1 VSCPPGGRRAYLPE
15 LTIARRGL
23 KGVGATEGVAI
34 GPAHLMVARVM
45 VAERRILRADRDA
58 ELARLGA
65 ALQAADEQLQG
76 VLDYLNGLSADGK
89 ALVETQRLMLR
100 SPEIEGEARRMIADE
115 ALAAEWAVTRAMDRI
130 RATFAELPDPFFRA
144 RGADFEAVGER
155 LVRVLLNLPEIRPGT
170 GARRGAIAVCTE
182 LTPLDP
188 YQLQRAGI
196 VGIVSEQGGKTSH
209 AALVARDLGLPY
221 VAGIKNLAV
230 RVHPNVRLIVD
241 GSRGEVVLDPD
252 EETIAAYRS
261 RMAMSQQ
268 RLRGLSSLRD
278 LPAATRDGARI
289 QLAANVESVAGI
301 VTARSRGA
309 DGIGLMRTEFLYLD
323 RTDLPSEE
331 EQYADV
337 LAALRAAEG
346 IPVTFRTLDL
356 GGDKLPASLRIATG
370 PNPALGLRSIRFSL
384 ERPDI
389 FRTQLRALYRAAS
402 HGPMR
407 LMLPLVSGV
416 TELERATAICDDV
429 ARAVAHVR
437 QKDQEAAA
445 TDVAPPVPLGVMIE
459 TPSAALTADH
469 LAARC
474 AFLSLGTNDLI
485 QYAFAADRGND
496 DVADLYQPMHPAVLR
511 LIEMVVD
518 AARTACVPLSI
529 CGDMAS
535 DPMLTWLLIG
545 LGLTELSMDA
555 ASIPVIKAIVRASR
569 LADAQALAQ
578 EALTLQSEVAV
589 RELVERR
596 MTEQLPAEMT
606 LWRPEELGR

>member
-1 VSCPPGGRRAYLPE
+1 
-15 LTIARRGL
+15 
-23 KGVGATEGVAI
+23 
-34 GPAHLMVARVM
+34 MMARVM
-45 VAERRILRADRDA
+45 VAERRILRADREA
-58 ELARLGA
+58 ELARLTT
-65 ALQAADEQLQG
+65 ALQAADDQLQG
-76 VLDYLNGLSADGK
+76 VRNYLNGISTDGN
-89 ALVETQRLMLR
+89 ALIETQRLMLR
-100 SPEIEGEARRMIADE
+100 SPEIEGAARRMIADE
-115 ALAAEWAVTRAMDRI
+115 ALAAEWAVTRALDHI

-155 LVRVLLNLPEIRPGT
+155 LVRVLLDLPEIRPGT
-170 GARRGAIAVCTE
+170 GARRGAIAVCYE

-196 VGIVSEQGGKTSH
+196 VGIVSERGGKTSH

-221 VAGIKNLAV
+221 VAGIKNLGV
-230 RVHPNVRLIVD
+230 HVHPNVRLIVD
-241 GSRGEVVLDPD
+241 GSRGEIVLDPD
-252 EETIAAYRS
+252 EEMVAGYRS
-261 RMAMSQQ
+261 RAASSQQ
-268 RLRGLSSLRD
+268 RLLSLSSLRD
-278 LPAATRDGARI
+278 LPAVTRDGARI

-301 VTARSRGA
+301 VAARARGA
-309 DGIGLMRTEFLYLD
+309 DAIGLMRTEFLYLD

-331 EQYADV
+331 EQYTDA

-370 PNPALGLRSIRFSL
+370 SNPALGLRSIRFSL
-384 ERPDI
+384 ERPDV

-402 HGPMR
+402 HGSIR

-429 ARAVAHVR
+429 AGAVAHLR
-437 QKDQEAAA
+437 HKTQESAEAE
-445 TDVAPPVPLGVMIE
+445 VGPPVPLGVMIE

-469 LAARC
+469 LAGRC

-511 LIEMVVD
+511 LIKMVVD
-518 AARTACVPLSI
+518 AARAAAVPLSI

-545 LGLTELSMDA
+545 LGLTELSMDP
-555 ASIPVIKAIVRASR
+555 ASIPVIKSIVRASR
-569 LADAQALAQ
+569 LADAEALAQ
-578 EALTLQSEVAV
+578 EALSLQSEVAV
-589 RELVERR
+589 RALVERS
-596 MTEQLPAEMT
+596 MTEHLSAET
-606 LWRPEELGR
+606 PIWRGDHSDG